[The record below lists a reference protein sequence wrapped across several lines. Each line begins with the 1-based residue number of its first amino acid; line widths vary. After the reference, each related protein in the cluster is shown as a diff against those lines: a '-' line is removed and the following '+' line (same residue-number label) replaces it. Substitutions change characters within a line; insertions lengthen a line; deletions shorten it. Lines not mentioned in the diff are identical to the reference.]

1 MFMGIIVKW
10 RKVILIFWKWF
21 KKAKE
26 QIIMAMVGYMIK
38 VKNKNNIINE
48 DVILGVNISL

>member
-1 MFMGIIVKW
+1 MFWIKNFL
-10 RKVILIFWKWF
+10 VILIFWKWF

>member
-1 MFMGIIVKW
+1 
-10 RKVILIFWKWF
+10 
-21 KKAKE
+21 
-26 QIIMAMVGYMIK
+26 MAMVGYMIK

>member
-1 MFMGIIVKW
+1 
-10 RKVILIFWKWF
+10 
-21 KKAKE
+21 
-26 QIIMAMVGYMIK
+26 MAMVGYMIM